1 MPKDTKAVKASFKAA
16 SPPASSETHTKT
28 GTILVLEDEPMPRR
42 VVRTVLTR
50 KGYTVLEAADGP
62 EALAV
67 WAAHRSEIELIF
79 SDMEIPGELSGLQ
92 LCQRAMAEKQGLKVI
107 ITSGYITDQVD
118 LKQVAKA
125 SILFLPKPY
134 PPESLLE
141 VIGEC
146 LQSARANK
154 SPDR

>member
-79 SDMEIPGELSGLQ
+79 ADIEIPGELGLQ
-92 LCQRAMAEKQGLKVI
+92 LCQRAMAEKQGLKFI
-107 ITSGYITDQVD
+107 ITSGYITDQID

-134 PPESLLE
+134 PPESRLGD
-141 VIGEC
+141 GEC
-146 LQSARANK
+146 CSRQGLIK
-154 SPDR
+154 VPTGKP